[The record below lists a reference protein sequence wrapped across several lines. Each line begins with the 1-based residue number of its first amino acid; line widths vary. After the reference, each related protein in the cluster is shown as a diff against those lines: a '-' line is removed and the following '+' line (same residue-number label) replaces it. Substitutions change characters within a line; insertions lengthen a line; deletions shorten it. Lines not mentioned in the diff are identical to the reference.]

1 MKIKKLIIIAIL
13 VFVSLSFKNKI
24 VASTDFREYI
34 DLNPKIATNEDGTLA
49 IDVTESNYSWMD
61 PVVVTTAI
69 DVSNIATKN
78 ESGEYVWFTSDGGE
92 IYIQTEIE
100 GYNHFVIDIRP
111 QFADG
116 STDSGAEILS
126 DKIKF
131 VEEVSSDGTQ
141 KVMAY
146 VPVTTHRSNENL
158 ASLNGIV
165 LAYDVYEEGSNM
177 LSDSRIVSNPINLMD
192 AINQNTG
199 GDNTTE
205 NTNNSDGNSISIPS
219 VLDKIYYIRI
229 PAGSPPAT
237 YTVHYDSLPFYFCID
252 ANYHDGKTG
261 TYLIDFDQNNQM
273 VTFLWHSE
281 KVGVGYVKERE
292 STETYKQIGADVIN
306 LATVGIV
313 DETIPA
319 YIIEEVIASDPT
331 SPATKLKNGFVY
343 TNNLSS
349 SLIQKENSY
358 VFANLYSP
366 IEMNRNGTIVYKF
379 VGLEQQAEKAGFL
392 EMIITRI
399 TEAIGDAFLWV
410 IRLFLGSDVT
420 IDKIIFNEYDP
431 VVIDFEGGRG
441 WFAQILPRVEPIYI
455 GFRNIASGVYLVAL
469 LYIGL
474 TILLSAG
481 DGFKQKL
488 YTQHLTNW
496 VVGLVLL
503 FVAPSFFKY
512 IPSAVNAIVGEMKG
526 QVTRQYTYYNLD
538 DAKLLAW
545 GFTQE
550 EIDELRGTS
559 GEDTRTV
566 WVEALTGKRDELE
579 EELRKKKEE
588 YNSSRNPIEVR
599 LSTFMKSFYEQL
611 GLDGRQEAIF
621 RENETDEEVIKQ
633 KMQDFYNS
641 RASSVFESINQKCK
655 SNNSYEL
662 SDADWYSIL
671 YPIVSGIES
680 SQGTEWYINKFKND
694 LISANIPKQIYEI
707 DETTTVIGE
716 INDVIPALQYDLM
729 GQMRSLSGS
738 TNRLVY
744 AVVWLICI
752 YEMIVILCLY
762 YRRVIVMTI
771 LILIYPLV
779 AATYPF
785 DKLGDGKSQSISTWF
800 KEFTVNLIVQVAHA
814 VVYVVLVEAGKRL
827 YIANSNNWLFFLLAV
842 LFLFPAERIIR
853 SIFGLQGNTIGNLKA
868 NVGSTIAGTV
878 MAVNVGKNMARSI
891 NQKFGRSDGAKKL
904 REEKENKEKKAR
916 ESRDKRDAYL
926 KGRADQKERIRR
938 RNRLART
945 RRATN
950 MLRKSGYAMMN
961 LASSLR
967 SQAYRIGNAGRKL
980 KGKYRKIQDSRAMKF
995 AGSTW
1000 RMARGG
1006 TGIAFGAA
1014 EFVKSAGRREG
1025 LGTAYA
1031 TSVAKGRLVGGF
1043 KTYGQTPLVAKP
1055 QSTSSSGTATSG
1067 SSSTGAPS
1075 AGGTATYTTTGS
1087 GSTTT
1092 RTTTHTRTT
1101 FTGERPP
1108 SDGGSKT

>member
-146 VPVTTHRSNENL
+146 VPVMTHRSNENL

-177 LSDSRIVSNPINLMD
+177 LSDSHIVSNPINLID
-192 AINQNTG
+192 AINQN

-205 NTNNSDGNSISIPS
+205 NTDNSDGNSISIPS

-252 ANYHDGKTG
+252 ENYHNGKAG
-261 TYLIDFDQNNQM
+261 TYLLDLDQKNQT
-273 VTFLWHSE
+273 VTFLWHSTN
-281 KVGVGYVKERE
+281 VGVGYVKENE
-292 STETYKQIGADVIN
+292 STKEYKQVGANVIN
-306 LATVGIV
+306 LLSVGIV
-313 DETIPA
+313 DETVPS
-319 YIIEEVIASDPT
+319 YIIEEVIVNDLT

-343 TNNLSS
+343 TNNSNSS
-349 SLIQKENSY
+349 YIQKENSY

-399 TEAIGDAFLWV
+399 MEAIGDAFLWV

-455 GFRNIASGVYLVAL
+455 GFRNIASGIYLVAL

-566 WVEALTGKRDELE
+566 WVEALIGKRDELN
-579 EELRKKKEE
+579 EELEKKKLE
-588 YNSSRNPIEVR
+588 YNEKIGPIRQIVYSRVSS
-599 LSTFMKSFYEQL
+599 
-611 GLDGRQEAIF
+611 AIF
-621 RENETDEEVIKQ
+621 GIGDEDTELIQALVDSIISKIQ
-633 KMQDFYNS
+633 AYCTANNTATIPDDAWNTIFAGVPQRRKNTYSVLRTQLRDVPTMIYEINTGTYNL
-641 RASSVFESINQKCK
+641 ESIN
-655 SNNSYEL
+655 E
-662 SDADWYSIL
+662 
-671 YPIVSGIES
+671 V
-680 SQGTEWYINKFKND
+680 IN
-694 LISANIPKQIYEI
+694 
-707 DETTTVIGE
+707 
-716 INDVIPALQYDLM
+716 ALQYDLM

-842 LFLFPAERIIR
+842 LFIFPAERIIR

-950 MLRKSGYAMMN
+950 MLQKSGYAMMN

-1006 TGIAFGAA
+1006 AGITFGAA
-1014 EFVKSAGRREG
+1014 EFVKSAGMREG

-1075 AGGTATYTTTGS
+1075 AGGSATYTTTGS